1 MATPDLRLPLLALPM
16 LLFAHGAAAVA
27 YPNLST
33 VGANAQF
40 SAHWYQQCVKVR
52 NLRPPARDL
61 PARGAGGSCDA
72 AALYYET
79 LALDAPGDHDWKKV
93 RDCAFRNNDSGVLM
107 MLYAN
112 GAGVT
117 QNLALATRYACSIE
131 SSTGEMKNRVARLAR
146 KKPREHVDMC
156 ADAATGPAMGYCAS
170 VHERSRE
177 KARGDQLAALSKDW
191 SAKEQLGLEMA
202 SKAAHFY
209 AQHRH
214 DYETDLSAP
223 MRKSMQ
229 VDALAA
235 ELERFVGDVHDF
247 EKGKLPQF
255 SEGEFKAL
263 DDKMN
268 EVYQQFMQSQPGPDS
283 YLGTIR
289 KTGVEKTQRA
299 WLAYRDAM
307 ELYGSIRYPSA
318 PSSGLRAL
326 LTSRRLRQLTE
337 LADAAAGR

>member
-1 MATPDLRLPLLALPM
+1 MAFPTRALTALPLL
-16 LLFAHGAAAVA
+16 LLAQAAAATA

-40 SAHWYQQCVKVR
+40 NAGWYQQCVKVR
-52 NLRPPARDL
+52 ALRPPARDL
-61 PARGAGGSCDA
+61 PARGGAGSCDA
-72 AALYYET
+72 AALYYDT
-79 LALDAPGDHDWKKV
+79 RAAGTQDWNKV
-93 RDCAFRNNDSGVLM
+93 RDCAFRNNDSAVLM

-112 GAGVT
+112 GAGVAP
-117 QNLALATRYACSIE
+117 NLALAARYACSIE
-131 SSTGEMKNRVARLAR
+131 SSVDEMRNRLAHLAR
-146 KKPREHVDMC
+146 KQPREHFDVC
-156 ADAATGPAMGYCAS
+156 ADAASGQALGFCAA
-170 VHERSRE
+170 VHERVRD
-177 KARGDQLAALSKDW
+177 KARGDQLAALARDW

-202 SKAAHFY
+202 SKAAHYF

-223 MRKSMQ
+223 TRKSMQ
-229 VDALAA
+229 LDAMAG
-235 ELERFVGDVHDF
+235 ELERFAGDVHDF
-247 EKGKLPQF
+247 EKGKLPQY

-268 EVYQQFMQSQPGPDS
+268 EVYQRFMAAQPGPDS

-289 KTGVEKTQRA
+289 KDGVEKTQRA

-307 ELYGSIRYPSA
+307 ELYWSIRYPSA
-318 PSSGLRAL
+318 PASGLRAL

>member
-1 MATPDLRLPLLALPM
+1 MAFPTRALYVLPM
-16 LLFAHGAAAVA
+16 LLIAQAAAAAA

-40 SAHWYQQCVKVR
+40 GAGWYQQCVKVR

-61 PARGAGGSCDA
+61 PARGAGGNCDA
-72 AALYYET
+72 AALYYQVR
-79 LALDAPGDHDWKKV
+79 AQDDATGQDWKQV
-93 RDCAFRNNDSGVLM
+93 RECAFRNNDNAVLM

-117 QNLALATRYACSIE
+117 PNLRLATRYACSIE
-131 SSTGEMKNRVARLAR
+131 SSVDEMRNRVAHLAR
-146 KKPREHVDMC
+146 KNPGAHFDVC
-156 ADAATGPAMGYCAS
+156 AHAASGTTLGYCAG
-170 VHERSRE
+170 VHERARE
-177 KARGDQLAALSKDW
+177 KARADQLAALSKDW
-191 SAKEQLGLEMA
+191 NAKEQLGLEMA
-202 SKAAHFY
+202 SKAAHFF

-214 DYETDLSAP
+214 DHETDLSAP
-223 MRKSMQ
+223 TRRSMQ
-229 VDALAA
+229 LDTMAA
-235 ELERFVGDVHDF
+235 ELERFLGDVQDF
-247 EKGKLPQF
+247 EIGKLPQF

-268 EVYQQFMQSQPGPDS
+268 EVYRQFMQSAPGPDS

-289 KTGVEKTQRA
+289 KSGVEKTQRA

-307 ELYGSIRYPSA
+307 ELYCAIRHPSA
-318 PSSGLRAL
+318 PGAGLRAL